1 MSSKY
6 GLWTG
11 IFGFMMKADM
21 IWSLI
26 VTKVDAAPKL
36 RGRGLRHDSWK
47 ENRLKGGKD
56 YLNLNELL

>member
-26 VTKVDAAPKL
+26 VMKVDATPKL
-36 RGRGLRHDSWK
+36 HGRGLRHDSWK
-47 ENRLKGGKD
+47 ENRLKGEKTT
-56 YLNLNELL
+56 

>member
-1 MSSKY
+1 MSTKY

-26 VTKVDAAPKL
+26 VTKVDAALKL
-36 RGRGLRHDSWK
+36 HGRGLRHGSWK
-47 ENRLKGGKD
+47 ENRLKREKTT
-56 YLNLNELL
+56 

>member
-6 GLWTG
+6 DLWTG

-21 IWSLI
+21 MWSLI

-36 RGRGLRHDSWK
+36 RGRELRHDSWK
-47 ENRLKGGKD
+47 GNRLKGKD